1 MISGNYFCF
10 ISSLSNGELVSGS
23 LIIGK
28 RCQEHTCACESLVI
42 HKGRDDDKHN
52 LDKALLQVVSRV
64 VARDFESSEASKL
77 SPGSLIDSCHGY
89 NDVSRLCIL
98 SNLVGGLST
107 DELSIYIEAVL
118 VVEVKVEVE
127 IEVEFGRG

>member
-52 LDKALLQVVSRV
+52 LDKALLQVVNRV
-64 VARDFESSEASKL
+64 VAESRVASKL
-77 SPGSLIDSCHGY
+77 SPDSLIDSCHGC
-89 NDVSRLCIL
+89 NDVPRLCIL
-98 SNLVGGLST
+98 PNLVEDLST
-107 DELSIYIEAVL
+107 DELFIYIEAVL
-118 VVEVKVEVE
+118 LVEERVEVE
-127 IEVEFGRG
+127 VGG

>member
-1 MISGNYFCF
+1 MLYFF
-10 ISSLSNGELVSGS
+10 SLSNGELVSGS

-64 VARDFESSEASKL
+64 VARDFENSEASKL
-77 SPGSLIDSCHGY
+77 SPGSLIDSCHGC
-89 NDVSRLCIL
+89 NDVPRLCIL
-98 SNLVGGLST
+98 PNLVEDLST
-107 DELSIYIEAVL
+107 DELFIYIEAVL
-118 VVEVKVEVE
+118 LVEERVEVE
-127 IEVEFGRG
+127 VGG